1 MDLDARTFRDGLA
14 TALRAEFAIQQ
25 LAPRDVAPRMGLH
38 HQTVRRS
45 LAADRDVTAYE
56 LSCFADLLGT
66 TREALYAQAMEF
78 AARAASKQQEIQRRT
93 DSEIG

>member
-25 LAPRDVAPRMGLH
+25 LGPRDVAPRMGLH

-56 LSCFADLLGT
+56 LSLFADLLGI
-66 TREALYAQAMEF
+66 TRENLFAQAVEY
-78 AARAASKQQEIQRRT
+78 AERISRRQQEVQRRT
-93 DSEIG
+93 QSELG